1 MGILDNK
8 TMKIPTP
15 ITIQPIKNK
24 GASVFILK
32 YIIQDEVVNG
42 NVPLPRP
49 QKYYYTKETQGS
61 QSPTTHPLLFCIGK
75 RTKKL
80 ISP

>member
-8 TMKIPTP
+8 TMKIPTT

-42 NVPLPRP
+42 NVPLPFHLIFYRRGHR
-49 QKYYYTKETQGS
+49 E
-61 QSPTTHPLLFCIGK
+61 K
-75 RTKKL
+75 RKR
-80 ISP
+80 

>member
-8 TMKIPTP
+8 TIKIPTT

-24 GASVFILK
+24 GASIFILK

-42 NVPLPRP
+42 NVLNLPTHK
-49 QKYYYTKETQGS
+49 KYSHTEHTENTEKE
-61 QSPTTHPLLFCIGK
+61 K
-75 RTKKL
+75 RYL
-80 ISP
+80 RFF